1 MKFVGQVGLVFP
13 GGDNFVRSVPETP
26 VFKTV
31 PGKCPVVDGKFV
43 WCVLEVEAPDFVKT
57 VPGKYPAAALLRP
70 TSWGL
75 CLPR

>member
-31 PGKCPVVDGKFV
+31 PGKC
-43 WCVLEVEAPDFVKT
+43 L
-57 VPGKYPAAALLRP
+57 AAALSRP
-70 TSWGL
+70 FGGL
-75 CLPR
+75 SSPGGTAATW

>member
-31 PGKCPVVDGKFV
+31 PIPGKCPVEDGKLV
-43 WCVLEVEAPDFVKT
+43 WSVPDDVR
-57 VPGKYPAAALLRP
+57 L
-70 TSWGL
+70 W
-75 CLPR
+75 